1 MSSIT
6 PELYEFIIKVVD
18 EKVKEIKVS
27 REAFDRLTKEIRKLA
42 EAITKLT
49 EAEKL
54 TEERVDRLSKALEA
68 LAEAQKQTEKRVNE
82 LAEAQKRTEERIDRL
97 SKALEA
103 LAEAQKQTE
112 ERLNKLT
119 KTVDS
124 LVVSVREL
132 SESVKE
138 LRVEVGR
145 LGETV
150 GFGLED
156 IARVV
161 LPGWLQRHLNVYVD
175 ELRREF
181 FVVDGE
187 EVEVNLFGEGV
198 RDGRK
203 VVVVGEVKS
212 RIYGHEVDSFY
223 SRKYSRVKKVFP
235 RMEVIGVLFGYLIH
249 PSAKE
254 RAKKYGFYTVASYE
268 R

>member
-68 LAEAQKQTEKRVNE
+68 LAEAQKQTE
-82 LAEAQKRTEERIDRL
+82 
-97 SKALEA
+97 
-103 LAEAQKQTE
+103 
-112 ERLNKLT
+112 ERLNKLA